1 MLTGT
6 LARINESTRN
16 VSMRHASSKVH
27 QENYLPR
34 HITQHTTAV
43 FLRRRPDDV
52 LLRQFTGM
60 RRTIDRRRPQGF
72 PEEVKR
78 KFMEDPKLTDL
89 KPTQRHCSAM
99 LQAGKGG
106 PSGGNH
112 DERIPLDALDKCEK
126 KADNAYNATY
136 MRLYAARLALLRR
149 AWDLERP
156 RRQLEAQMGDSP
168 TI

>member
-1 MLTGT
+1 
-6 LARINESTRN
+6 
-16 VSMRHASSKVH
+16 
-27 QENYLPR
+27 
-34 HITQHTTAV
+34 
-43 FLRRRPDDV
+43 
-52 LLRQFTGM
+52 M
-60 RRTIDRRRPQGF
+60 RRTIDRRRPQGL

-78 KFMEDPKLTDL
+78 KLMEDPELTDL

-99 LQAGKGG
+99 LRAGKGS

-112 DERIPLDALDKCEK
+112 DERIPLDALGKCKK

-136 MRLYAARLALLRR
+136 MRLYAARLALLQQ